1 MFKFGELSR
10 FEMYSEL
17 FLVGDSDVSQARLDQ
32 IGEYTARLQET
43 PFIPNTVRRCNA
55 ESALWHAC
63 KVLAGCHVSVYCVAY
78 SPGLLIS
85 CDILDVSF
93 TQWQCIR

>member
-1 MFKFGELSR
+1 MFGELSR
-10 FEMYSEL
+10 FELYSEL

-43 PFIPNTVRRCNA
+43 PFIPKNMRRCNA
-55 ESALWHAC
+55 GSALWQ
-63 KVLAGCHVSVYCVAY
+63 VLAGCQVSVYCVAY
-78 SPGLLIS
+78 NPGLLIS